1 MSKNSKTL
9 KKFVSR
15 AGEKLAFA
23 LDYFNIDVTAKIVAD
38 FGSST
43 GGFVDCLLQRG
54 TKKVYSLDTARDM
67 LVPSLKKNKNVE
79 VLVGNAMHLTLK
91 EKVDFITIDVA
102 WTKQCLV
109 LPNALRNLKD
119 SGYIISLVKPQYEAE
134 RNWLTKG
141 VVEKMFLDATLAK
154 VKKSLEEIKN
164 LEILELI
171 ESPLKGTKGS
181 NIEYLMLCKKVDTS
195 S

>member
-1 MSKNSKTL
+1 MSKNSKAL

-23 LDYFNIDVTAKIVAD
+23 LDAFKIDVTDKIVAD

-43 GGFVDCLLQRG
+43 GGFVDCLLQHG
-54 TKKVYSLDTARDM
+54 AKKVYSLDTARDM
-67 LVPSLKKNKNVE
+67 LVSSLKKDPRVE
-79 VLVGNAMHLTLK
+79 VSIGNAMHFSLK

-102 WTKQCLV
+102 WTRQCLV

-119 SGYIISLVKPQYEAE
+119 SGFIISLVKPQYEAE

-141 VVEKMFLDATLAK
+141 VVENMFLDATLAK
-154 VKKSLEEIKN
+154 VKKSLEHIQG
-164 LEILELI
+164 LEILEFI
-171 ESPLKGTKGS
+171 ASPLKGAKGS
-181 NIEYLMLCKKVDTS
+181 NVEYLMLCKKVDIS
-195 S
+195 L